1 MESLVNAIIMSLPP
15 QVRVEADSPQLRAS
29 IELRIRGY
37 NHRAIGGT
45 DSDWAQ
51 LMEDPN
57 TSVGQLKLVATGHLR
72 VA

>member
-1 MESLVNAIIMSLPP
+1 MEGLINAIIMSLPP
-15 QVRVEADSPQLRAS
+15 KARAEADSPQLRAN

-37 NHRAIGGT
+37 NHRAMGGT
-45 DSDWAQ
+45 DSDWAL

-57 TSVGQLKLVATGHLR
+57 TSLGQLKQVATGLR